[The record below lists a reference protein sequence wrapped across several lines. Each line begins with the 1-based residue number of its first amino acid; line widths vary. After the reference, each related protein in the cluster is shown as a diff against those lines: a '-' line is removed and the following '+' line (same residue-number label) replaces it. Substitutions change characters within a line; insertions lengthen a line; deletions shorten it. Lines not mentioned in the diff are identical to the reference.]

1 MEITQRKYTDMKI
14 KTNKTHCPACADTE
28 RKRDGGNNI
37 NAKPGYLAETESTPI
52 VTIQKNKG

>member
-1 MEITQRKYTDMKI
+1 MKI